1 MLKFIRGTYIHYIG
15 CFRDDFFVGNNLLYY
30 NFFYYLLYYD
40 YSNVFIKRREVVI
53 NMICF
58 LFVVGFV
65 IYLLQRK
72 REKACKDHQTLV
84 LLPWELIVLRRLSL
98 RKEETYALDY

>member
-1 MLKFIRGTYIHYIG
+1 MLKFKRGTYINYIG
-15 CFRDDFFVGNNLLYY
+15 YLCFRVKV
-30 NFFYYLLYYD
+30 FFYYLLYYD

-53 NMICF
+53 DMICF

-72 REKACKDHQTLV
+72 RKKACKDSQTLV
-84 LLPWELIVLRRLSL
+84 LQPWELIVLRRLSL
-98 RKEETYALDY
+98 RKEETHALNSVDR